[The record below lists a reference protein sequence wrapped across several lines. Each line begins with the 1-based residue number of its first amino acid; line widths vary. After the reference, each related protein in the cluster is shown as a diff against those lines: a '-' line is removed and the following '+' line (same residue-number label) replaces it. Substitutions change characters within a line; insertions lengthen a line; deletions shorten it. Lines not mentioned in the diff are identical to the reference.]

1 MSARAL
7 TAAAAL
13 FALAACASPGI
24 PPGGPPDKQ
33 APQLL
38 AVTPDTN
45 STNVKAKT
53 VLFRFDEVVN
63 ERSSPTGGV
72 AAGAGGG
79 MGGSGGGFSSNS
91 NASTLASLV
100 LVSPGDGRERVS
112 WRRTAIEVQPRNGFR
127 PNTTYRVT
135 ILPGLGDLRGNVL
148 KEPVELVFSTG
159 STPTTSAISGL
170 VFDWVGN
177 KIAPNARVEV
187 FTGTD
192 STLRWS
198 TRADSAGRFTVR
210 DLAPGRYH
218 LRGWLDANTNRMID
232 PREAF
237 DSTSISVDSTVTT
250 ELYAFAHDTIG
261 PRIET
266 LETLDS
272 TGVRIK
278 FDRGVATDW
287 SPTLTTII
295 LTRSD
300 STVVPVGEMVPAAR
314 YDSLARAALAAAD
327 TAAQAATDSAANAD
341 TVGAA
346 ARAAARDATRP
357 IPTRDDAGVADAAA
371 AARAAADSISDS
383 LKVRAPK
390 LNRPIPILTWV
401 VPFAAPLP
409 PGEYRVTVRAIRGLS
424 GAVRDSER
432 VFRLRPPAA
441 PKDSTAAPAPRGRTP
456 DGRPAAAPPETQPP
470 ASRPPEPRRPR
481 R

>member
-1 MSARAL
+1 MSARAR

-13 FALAACASPGI
+13 LTLVACASPGI

-45 STNVKAKT
+45 STGVKARS
-53 VLFRFDEVVN
+53 VLFRFDEVIN
-63 ERSSPTGGV
+63 ERSTPTGGG

-79 MGGSGGGFSSNS
+79 MGGGGGGGSFSSNS
-91 NASTLASLV
+91 NASTLSSLV

-112 WRRTAIEVQPRNGFR
+112 WRRTAIEVEPRNGFR

-148 KEPVELVFSTG
+148 KEPVEVVFSTG
-159 STPTTSAISGL
+159 ATPTASAISGL

-177 KIAPNARVEV
+177 KIAAHARVEV
-187 FTGTD
+187 FAPAD

-198 TRADSAGRFTVR
+198 ARADSTGRFTVR
-210 DLAPGRYH
+210 DLAPGTYR
-218 LRGWLDANTNRMID
+218 LRGWLDANSNRLID

-237 DSTSISVDSTVTT
+237 DSTTVTVDSTVAT

-287 SPTLTTII
+287 SPTSTTV
-295 LTRSD
+295 LLQRGD
-300 STVVPVGEMVPAAR
+300 SSAVPVGEMIPAAR
-314 YDSLARAALAAAD
+314 FDSLTRAALAAAD
-327 TAAQAATDSAANAD
+327 TAAEVAADSAANAD
-341 TVGAA
+341 T
-346 ARAAARDATRP
+346 
-357 IPTRDDAGVADAAA
+357 AGGAAA
-371 AARAAADSISDS
+371 AARAGADS
-383 LKVRAPK
+383 LAEAARARAPK
-390 LNRPIPILTWV
+390 LSRPIPIQTWV
-401 VPFAAPLP
+401 VPFSAPLP
-409 PGEYRVTVRAIRGLS
+409 PGEYRVTIRAIQGLS

-441 PKDSTAAPAPRGRTP
+441 PKDSTAAPAAGARTP
-456 DGRPAAAPPETQPP
+456 DGRPTAAPTSGTRSPV
-470 ASRPPEPRRPR
+470 ARPPEPRRPR
-481 R
+481 Q